1 MKLREVRASRS
12 FFHAQGRGSR
22 LEKAEPEI
30 KTPGRIRKET
40 PMPYRKVGYL
50 KQCWYIIKGAV
61 RMKLKERR
69 KHRAKKTETSM
80 CCSWMP
86 KPY

>member
-1 MKLREVRASRS
+1 MPDLKN
-12 FFHAQGRGSR
+12 
-22 LEKAEPEI
+22 

-50 KQCWYIIKGAV
+50 DQCWYIIKGAV

-69 KHRAKKTETSM
+69 KRSAKKTETSM
-80 CCSWMP
+80 CSAWMS
-86 KPY
+86 KSY

>member
-1 MKLREVRASRS
+1 MPDLKN
-12 FFHAQGRGSR
+12 
-22 LEKAEPEI
+22 

-50 KQCWYIIKGAV
+50 EQCWYIIKGAV

-69 KHRAKKTETSM
+69 KRRAKKTETPVRDSRM
-80 CCSWMP
+80 SESDRR
-86 KPY
+86 